1 MPDRSPDRR
10 PDRPPRPLRPG
21 ADGQA
26 AGSGS
31 RQGAFAEYR
40 HLHDDA
46 TEQLRAWAAPCAGQH
61 ALREDLLAHLAAHP
75 GAMAKA
81 GPAEHLTAS
90 ALVFDA
96 DRRRVLLTHH
106 RKAGA
111 WLQLGGHCE
120 PEDPSLWAA
129 AVREVGEESGIDGVH
144 LCRQIA
150 QLDRH
155 RLAARFGRCREHLD
169 VRFVGF
175 APAGAEP
182 LVSSES
188 LDVRWWPIDALPA
201 DSGADLRPLIAAGLA
216 VLDRCGS
223 ECGQRD
229 QRHREG
235 AGDLADADL
244 SRG

>member
-1 MPDRSPDRR
+1 MPDRRLR
-10 PDRPPRPLRPG
+10 PDPLDR
-21 ADGQA
+21 QS
-26 AGSGS
+26 GSGPLAA
-31 RQGAFAEYR
+31 AFAAYR

-46 TEQLRAWAAPCAGQH
+46 TELLRAWTAPSAGQH
-61 ALREDLLAHLAAHP
+61 AVREELLAHLAAHP
-75 GAMAKA
+75 GAVAKA

-90 ALVFDA
+90 ALVFAA

-106 RKAGA
+106 RKADA
-111 WLQLGGHCE
+111 WLQFGGHCE

-129 AVREVGEESGIDGVH
+129 AVREVGEESGIDGVY

-169 VRFVGF
+169 VRFAGL

-201 DSGADLRPLIAAGLA
+201 DSAADLRPLIAAGLA